1 MNNLKFT
8 LANSYFLNENE
19 TTLLVKEHVR
29 DHQGNFLYFEN
40 STEILDLLYENASL
54 ILRQQN

>member
-29 DHQGNFLYFEN
+29 DYQGNFLYFEN